1 MRTACLLSLLTLAP
15 VLTALRAQSAG
26 DTWEILYDGQTKIL
40 LQDARFTA
48 GTRHLSWLVA
58 ADKSGKSKTKNLG
71 PEYLEFR
78 EEKSTTFKDGI
89 VTLIPVTS
97 LLRLEY
103 EPDKKLVRAVVKQPG
118 DKDLTLV
125 GSTKFTG
132 INKFTLDGTAAK
144 AEVGVAG
151 ALQFKD
157 GFMTVPIRGFAQSG
171 AKPVEMP
178 TGDKSVIVTQD
189 KEKTEHAVSGLMPLY
204 RVGAGQKLASVLMF
218 QKVGQIDVTKLAVL
232 RQLPPAD
239 KKQTISHEYE
249 VTQAGGEKQRLTL
262 LEKTQLDDNQPA
274 VLIGL
279 VGRVAAGFK
288 LFPPHTITEVR
299 FEGMSE

>member
-1 MRTACLLSLLTLAP
+1 MRRSSCVFFVLCLPAM
-15 VLTALRAQSAG
+15 LRAQSA
-26 DTWEILYDGQTKIL
+26 DDAWEILYDGQTKIHL
-40 LQDARFTA
+40 KDAHFTA

-89 VTLIPVTS
+89 VTLIPVAS
-97 LLRLEY
+97 LVRLEY
-103 EPDKKLVRAVVKQPG
+103 DLDKKLVRAIVKQAG
-118 DKDLTLV
+118 DKDLDLV

-132 INKFTLDGTAAK
+132 INKFALDGSAAK

-157 GFMTVPIRGFAQSG
+157 GFMAVPIRGFAQSG

-178 TGDKSVIVTQD
+178 TGGKAVIVAQD

-204 RVGAGQKLASVLMF
+204 RVSAGQKLASVLMF
-218 QKVGQIDVTKLAVL
+218 QKVGQIDVKTLAVL
-232 RQLPPAD
+232 RQVPPAD
-239 KKQTISHEYE
+239 KKQTISHQYE